1 MRFPDRRTGR
11 REGGLTVMDCMIDG
25 YSLRVHTPVPY
36 SVPLE
41 PGMPFTAMM
50 AAAIRASRDTGVR
63 CTIVDDEGE
72 EVLGFDTGGQ
82 A

>member
-1 MRFPDRRTGR
+1 M
-11 REGGLTVMDCMIDG
+11 
-25 YSLRVHTPVPY
+25 
-36 SVPLE
+36 PLE

-72 EVLGFDTGGQ
+72 EVLGFDAGGR

>member
-50 AAAIRASRDTGVR
+50 AAAIRASRDTGEPGYGR
-63 CTIVDDEGE
+63 TLHDRG
-72 EVLGFDTGGQ
+72 
-82 A
+82 